1 MAAVLVGLVAWAV
14 YGYFNVVNKLAPSD
28 PETAKEVKAAL
39 DTPAKE
45 SANTTS
51 APEYIIILGTDARP
65 GQTRARSDTILIAR
79 VDATSKSVTM
89 LSIPRDSRVA
99 IKGHGL
105 DKITH
110 ANAFGGPAL
119 AIKTVKAFTGLP
131 ISHYVE
137 INFAGFANIVDAMG
151 GVVINV
157 DRAINDSHGSDT
169 GGVSN
174 VTTISKG
181 VQTLNGAQ
189 ALTFVRSRAFAD
201 GDFTRIKHQ
210 QQFLKALAT
219 QALQSKNLMRLP
231 AIISSAADNIE
242 TDMSVPQIV
251 SFANEFRGFSGDS
264 IRSYTV
270 PGRTARINGVS
281 YVIPDEEA
289 AQTLIAA
296 FAAGQEPAR

>member
-1 MAAVLVGLVAWAV
+1 MAWAV

-39 DTPAKE
+39 DTPTKE
-45 SANTTS
+45 SANATS
-51 APEYIIILGTDARP
+51 APEYILILGSDARP

-119 AIKTVKAFTGLP
+119 ATKTVKAFTGLP
-131 ISHYVE
+131 INHYVE
-137 INFAGFANIVDAMG
+137 INFAGFGTIVDAMG

-157 DRAINDSHGSDT
+157 DRAINDSNGSVA
-169 GGVSN
+169 GVSN

-181 VQTLNGAQ
+181 VQTLNSAQ
-189 ALTFVRSRAFAD
+189 AMTFVRSRAFAD

-219 QALQSKNLMRLP
+219 QALQSKNLIRLP

-251 SFANEFRGFSGDS
+251 SFANEFRGLSGDS

-270 PGRTARINGVS
+270 PGKTARINGVS
-281 YVIPDEEA
+281 YVIPDEKA
-289 AQTLIAA
+289 AQALIAA